1 MFPIIR
7 KNDHFEDMKCFI
19 FSRSRCFQAVRPLL
33 KGVFRWGLSNGGQAI
48 TDHNQDIRRTVSPRM
63 PWTQLKGLLQVFI
76 EGNIWIVIKSEFKVL
91 NYVKYLIP
99 VVPVSLLCL
108 SLTDSILSEFTGWQV
123 KTFMILKTVK
133 QHLSSDGIV
142 NPLKLHQVLPDGKSV
157 TVDR

>member
-1 MFPIIR
+1 MFHIIR

-48 TDHNQDIRRTVSPRM
+48 SDHNQDIRRTVSPRM
-63 PWTQLKGLLQVFI
+63 QWTQLKGLLQVFI
-76 EGNIWIVIKSEFKVL
+76 EGNIFNLNCHKVRIQSL
-91 NYVKYLIP
+91 KLCQIQYLKYLIP

-123 KTFMILKTVK
+123 KT
-133 QHLSSDGIV
+133 S
-142 NPLKLHQVLPDGKSV
+142 N
-157 TVDR
+157 